1 MKTRHILWKKR
12 IALLLMLCIAAVTVL
27 AGCGA
32 NGAPAGQASVEAES
46 AVQNEG
52 TPAADSS
59 AQKNTDKAPE
69 IAGLTF
75 TEHVKNDFATQFD
88 IYKYEGGYAV
98 FDIHDE
104 GQFLLVPDGA
114 EVPENLPD
122 AITVLN
128 QPKHIYLAAT
138 AMMALFTSMD
148 ALDVVTLTSLQE
160 SGWTF
165 DEPKEALAN
174 GTMKFAGKYSEPD
187 YEMLLEE
194 NCDLAIE
201 STMIYHTP
209 EVQEMIEELG
219 IPVLVDRSSY
229 ESNPLGRA
237 EWIKLY
243 GVMTGHEEEAKAFF
257 DEQKQVLSE
266 LDDFENTEL
275 TVALFYVSTD
285 GKVVVRASTD
295 YVPAM
300 IEMAGGRYIFKD
312 VTDESGRSSI
322 PMSVEMFYDIAENA
336 DIIIYNSSIDSSV
349 KTLDDL
355 KAKDPVFENLKAVK
369 EGNCWLTG
377 GAMYQR
383 TDIAASMIM
392 DFHNLFIGNTEE
404 LVYLSKLS

>member
-32 NGAPAGQASVEAES
+32 TGA
-46 AVQNEG
+46 
-52 TPAADSS
+52 SS
-59 AQKNTDKAPE
+59 AQTSAGAESSVQAETDTSGQKGADAAPE

-75 TEHVKNDFATQFD
+75 AEHLQNDFATQFD
-88 IYKYEGGYAV
+88 IYKYEDGYAV

-104 GQFLLVPDGA
+104 GQFLLVPDGG
-114 EVPENLPD
+114 ETPENLPD
-122 AITVLN
+122 AMTVLN

-194 NCDLAIE
+194 GCDLAIE

-219 IPVLVDRSSY
+219 IPVLIDRSSY

-243 GVMTGHEEEAKAFF
+243 GVMTGHEEQANAFF
-257 DEQKQVLSE
+257 EEQKQILSE
-266 LDDFENTEL
+266 LEDFENTEL

-285 GKVVVRASTD
+285 GKVVVRSSTD
-295 YVPAM
+295 YIPAM

-349 KTLDDL
+349 KSLDDL

-369 EGNCWLTG
+369 EGNCWITG
-377 GAMYQR
+377 SAMYQR

-392 DFHNLFIGNTEE
+392 DFHNLFVGNTDE
-404 LVYLSKLS
+404 LQYLSPLT